1 MSNETQVMRTT
12 VHPQYDHAR
21 RRWEINRD
29 ACEGEM
35 AVKAKGRKYLPDDN
49 EEYNSAGEPT
59 GRSIRAAGP
68 DPMKFERKYQNYLR
82 RASFMTVAQH
92 TRNGW
97 VGMAF
102 NNDPSVTLPSELQY
116 LIENVDGGGQ
126 SLEQLAKR
134 AANDVAELG
143 RYGLLVDAA
152 RVERDVSQAEA
163 DEMGLKPSIIGYR
176 AEDILDWNEE
186 KVGNR
191 TILTMVKLRR
201 CFFDREDE
209 EDDLSGY
216 SDIEFEYTYYRL
228 TYNESMKRFECTY
241 QRYNDSDEPIDD
253 DPVVITGSDKLPLNK
268 IEFYFIGAENN
279 KPDVD
284 ESPLSGIVDLNL
296 SHYRNSADEEALNH
310 THAAPMLHI
319 DTGINQTS
327 EQFTKSNPNGMR
339 TGDIVVTQGSGEMGY
354 KQISADSAIAN
365 LMLAKENRMEKVG
378 ARYAGEGNSKDVT
391 AEAARINAAFTT
403 STLTTAV
410 GNISEAIEAALTG
423 LANMMGIDVTPI
435 ITMVDG
441 EEVQEKVV
449 AFELSKDF
457 YGETLIWQ
465 AIQPLVD
472 LYDRG
477 LLTLEGLQDACKQAV
492 GIEIDGDGAAPV
504 P

>member
-1 MSNETQVMRTT
+1 MATELLTT
-12 VHPQYDHAR
+12 VHPEYQCAMQ
-21 RRWEINRD
+21 RWEVNRD

-49 EEYNSAGEPT
+49 EEYSATGAPQ
-59 GRSIRAAGP
+59 GRSIRADGA

-102 NNDPSVTLPSELQY
+102 NNDPVVELPTELQY
-116 LIENVDGGGQ
+116 LIENADGGGQ
-126 SLEQLAKR
+126 SLVQLGKR
-134 AANDVAELG
+134 TMTDIAELG
-143 RYGLLVDAA
+143 RYGLLVDSAS
-152 RVERDVSQAEA
+152 VERDVSQAEA

-176 AEDILDWNEE
+176 AEDILDWDEE
-186 KVGNR
+186 KIGNK
-191 TILTMVKLRR
+191 TVLTMVKLRR
-201 CFFDREDE
+201 CFYDRDD
-209 EDDLSGY
+209 EDDTADY
-216 SDIEFEYTYYRL
+216 SDLEHEYTYYRL
-228 TYNESMKRFECTY
+228 TDGACTY
-241 QRYNDSDEPIDD
+241 QRYDDSNEPIDD
-253 DPVVITGSDKLPLNK
+253 APVPMTYSGGTPLDF
-268 IEFYFIGAENN
+268 IPFYFVGAENN
-279 KPDVD
+279 KPNVD
-284 ESPLSGIVDLNL
+284 DSPLSGIVDLNL

-319 DTGINQTS
+319 DTGQNQAADA
-327 EQFTKSNPNGMR
+327 FTKANPNGIR
-339 TGDIVVTQGSGEMGY
+339 TGDAVITQGGGTVAY
-354 KQISADSAIAN
+354 QQIASDAAISN
-365 LMLAKENRMEKVG
+365 LMAAKEERMEKIG

-410 GNISEAIEAALTG
+410 GNVSEAIEAALIG
-423 LANMMGIDVTPI
+423 VAKMLNVAYEPI
-435 ITMVDG
+435 TQTIDG
-441 EEVQEKVV
+441 EQVQTKVV

-477 LLTLEGLQDACKQAV
+477 LLTLDGLKVALKQSSGV
-492 GIEIDGDGAAPV
+492 ELDGNGDAPV

>member
-29 ACEGEM
+29 ACGGEM

-49 EEYNSAGEPT
+49 EEYNAAGNPT

-102 NNDPSVTLPSELQY
+102 NNDPTVTLPTELQY

-134 AANDVAELG
+134 ATNDVSELG

-152 RVERDVSQAEA
+152 RIERDVSQAEA
-163 DEMGLKPSIIGYR
+163 DAMGLKPSIIGYR

-186 KVGNR
+186 KVGNK

-209 EDDLSGY
+209 ENDLSGY
-216 SDIEFEYTYYRL
+216 SDMEFEYTYYRL
-228 TYNESMKRFECTY
+228 IDGECTY
-241 QRYNDSDEPIDD
+241 QRYDDSDTEIDD
-253 DPVVITGSDKLPLNK
+253 NPIPITGSDRAPLDF
-268 IEFYFIGAENN
+268 IPFYFIGAENN

-310 THAAPMLHI
+310 THAAPILGI
-319 DTGINQTS
+319 DTGVNQTA
-327 EQFTKSNPNGMR
+327 EQFAKANPNGIR
-339 TGDIVVTQGSGEMGY
+339 TGDAVITQGGGAVGY
-354 KQISADSAIAN
+354 QQIAADSAIAN

-403 STLTTAV
+403 STLSTAV

-423 LANMMGIDVTPI
+423 LATMMGLDVTPT
-435 ITMVDG
+435 ITTVDG

-492 GIEIDGDGAAPV
+492 GIEIDGNGEAAMP
-504 P
+504 